1 MTRTISE
8 LLDDARARIERFEPA
23 QALAQVAG
31 GAVIVDIRSRESR
44 QRDGVIPGAVHV
56 PRTVLE
62 WRAAP
67 SSEWRNPQLDGKE
80 LILVCDHGYS
90 SALAAATL
98 AELGR
103 RAGEVIGGFEA
114 WAAAGLP
121 IGRPGPPPDG
131 LPGMGAAD

>member
-1 MTRTISE
+1 VTRTISE

-23 QALAQVAG
+23 QALARVAG

-67 SSEWRNPQLDGKE
+67 SSEWRNSQLDGKE
-80 LILVCDHGYS
+80 LILV
-90 SALAAATL
+90 
-98 AELGR
+98 
-103 RAGEVIGGFEA
+103 
-114 WAAAGLP
+114 
-121 IGRPGPPPDG
+121 
-131 LPGMGAAD
+131 